1 MLSVCLSCPD
11 VSLRTDACARCV
23 RPTGSVLLPC
33 VGTYLPTCV
42 AYLGGVR
49 ECARVRCVDAL
60 GWRDWVGVTEH
71 AS

>member
-1 MLSVCLSCPD
+1 MPDVCVLLEVYCCLALGPTCLSVWL
-11 VSLRTDACARCV
+11 
-23 RPTGSVLLPC
+23 
-33 VGTYLPTCV
+33 

-60 GWRDWVGVTEH
+60 GWRDWVGVTEY